1 MILGVVAQLPLDE
14 SGGSVLDEL
23 PRGGFYQEVLPCNC
37 IICAC
42 HCNGQNANLKS
53 IDARGVVHIPEVV
66 SDLAIQSFLLFSDN
80 PTGYTIREVSLDE
93 TKQFILK
100 IHYARRMPPV
110 SHAYGLIH
118 NGELVGI
125 VTYGIPANQHLCNGV
140 CGEEHKSIVLELN
153 RLCLL
158 YNKKN
163 EASMLVGRSLKM
175 LPKPRIIVSYADT
188 AHNHTGIVYQACNFL
203 FTGTTKERTDP
214 EIVDG
219 KHPRHHEGDL
229 TKRQKRSAKHRYV
242 CFVGDKKQV
251 KALRG
256 SLKYPIEPYP
266 KPNTQ

>member
-1 MILGVVAQLPLDE
+1 M
-14 SGGSVLDEL
+14 
-23 PRGGFYQEVLPCNC
+23 
-37 IICAC
+37 
-42 HCNGQNANLKS
+42 
-53 IDARGVVHIPEVV
+53 

-80 PTGYTIREVSLDE
+80 PTGYAVRQVSLGE

-110 SHAYGLIH
+110 SHAFGLIH

-140 CGEEHKSIVLELN
+140 CGEEKKNLVLELN

-158 YNKKN
+158 YNRKN
-163 EASMLVGRSLKM
+163 EASMLVGRSLQM
-175 LPKPRIIVSYADT
+175 LPKPSIVVSYADT
-188 AHNHTGIVYQACNFL
+188 AQGHTGFVYQACNFI

-214 EIVDG
+214 EALDG
-219 KHPRHHEGDL
+219 RHTRHHDGDI

-242 CFVGDKKQV
+242 YFVGSKKQT
-251 KALRG
+251 KDLRAL
-256 SLKYPIEPYP
+256 LKYPIEPYP

>member
-1 MILGVVAQLPLDE
+1 M
-14 SGGSVLDEL
+14 
-23 PRGGFYQEVLPCNC
+23 
-37 IICAC
+37 
-42 HCNGQNANLKS
+42 
-53 IDARGVVHIPEVV
+53 VHIPEVV

-140 CGEEHKSIVLELN
+140 CGEEHKGIVLELN

-158 YNKKN
+158 YNRKN

-175 LPKPRIIVSYADT
+175 LPRPRIIVSYADT